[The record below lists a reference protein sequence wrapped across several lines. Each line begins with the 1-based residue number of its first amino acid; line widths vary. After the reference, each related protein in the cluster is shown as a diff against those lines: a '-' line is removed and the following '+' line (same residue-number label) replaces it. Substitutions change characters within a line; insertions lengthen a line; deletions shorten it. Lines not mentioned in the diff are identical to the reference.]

1 MIRHVLSAAL
11 LASNAGAQALPA
23 FELTAN
29 PPRPAA
35 VAAPEPKLVVT
46 RPVPVFDRSK
56 LPSKALKL
64 AAEQRAALLKDVDDA
79 RVVRFVIPKTKEY
92 VARIVERLLAGSGLK
107 AQAPEVRVND
117 SSWGSPSASL
127 SAGVLF
133 IDPELIAVMSSEDEV
148 AAVIA
153 HELIHH
159 LRAHHEQLAETL
171 RRHPRGGG
179 GDLFTPSR
187 PSKAELDAR
196 WGHECEA
203 DALSLRLLANAGYDP
218 AAAADA
224 LIAVKREIDGEPRH
238 EFSRGRSDGS
248 HPPLEV
254 RVDYLK
260 RVMAAERMTASPR
273 SSAGLPEVYAELA
286 GRRRSPKPEDAPAS
300 ELYRHYR
307 RPKSFA
313 P

>member
-1 MIRHVLSAAL
+1 MNRFALPALL
-11 LASNAGAQALPA
+11 LASHAGAQALPA
-23 FELTAN
+23 FEFPAN
-29 PPRPAA
+29 PLRPAA
-35 VAAPEPKLVVT
+35 VAAPEPKLVVPH
-46 RPVPVFDRSK
+46 PVPVYDRSK
-56 LPSKALKL
+56 LPSKTLKL
-64 AAEQRAALLKDVDDA
+64 AAEQRAALLKDVDDP
-79 RVVRFVIPKTKEY
+79 RVVRFTIPKTKAY
-92 VARIVERLLAGSGLK
+92 VARIVERLLASSGL
-107 AQAPEVRVND
+107 AAEAPEVRVND

-133 IDPELIAVMSSEDEV
+133 IDPELIAIMSSEDEV

-159 LRAHHEQLAETL
+159 LRAHHEHLAETV
-171 RRHPRGGG
+171 RRHPRTGG
-179 GDLFTPSR
+179 GDMFTPSR

-203 DALSLRLLANAGYDP
+203 DALSLRLLANARYDP

-224 LIAVKREIDGEPRH
+224 LIAVKREIDTEPRH
-238 EFSRGRSDGS
+238 QFSRGRSDGS

-260 RVMAAERMTASPR
+260 RVTAAERLASAPR
-273 SSAGLPEVYAELA
+273 TSAGLPEVYAELE
-286 GRRRSPKPEDAPAS
+286 GRRRGPKPEDAPAS
-300 ELYRHYR
+300 ELYGHYK